1 MGGLAEATGG
11 KKPSLVLHGL
21 VFGGLL
27 DVLSE
32 ALRHLFLD

>member
-11 KKPSLVLHGL
+11 IKPSLVLHGL

-32 ALRHLFLD
+32 AHRHLFLD